1 MDEPPVFSF
10 DTRGFFFAAKALVIG
25 GLLLTAGHYS
35 APFVMA
41 EVNKRTQVASAAAA
55 IEEASGAIEESAPI
69 EAPDT
74 TPRFAVGETPLPSI
88 SAASFIIGD
97 LESGMIFAS
106 KDADVRHPIASI
118 TKLLTAL
125 AAQELLDPRAPVAIT
140 LADRRQTE
148 GTPGS
153 IEYGPSFHASDLL
166 YPLLMES
173 NNSVAFALARTAT
186 TSEFIRTMNDIA
198 RTYGMSNTSIEEPSG
213 LSFNNVATTRDIFAL
228 TRHLFD
234 EGSELLA
241 ISRTQKK
248 TIIST
253 NNRRFDVPNFN
264 VFENDS
270 RFIGGKIGYTD
281 EALRTMTAAF
291 EVPVENETARIAIVV
306 LGSNDHE
313 RDVKRLREW
322 FTKAVIPASGGQE

>member
-10 DTRGFFFAAKALVIG
+10 DTRGFLFAAKALVVG
-25 GLLLTAGHYS
+25 AMLLTAGHYS
-35 APFVMA
+35 TPFVMA
-41 EVNKRTQVASAAAA
+41 QVKARTQVASAAAT
-55 IEEASGAIEESAPI
+55 EETPVVA
-69 EAPDT
+69 EAATSTET
-74 TPRFAVGETPLPSI
+74 TSDAAPRFALGDTSLPSI
-88 SAASFIIGD
+88 SATSFIIGD

-125 AAQELLDPRAPVAIT
+125 AAEELLASDAKVAIT

-153 IEYGPSFHASDLL
+153 IDYGPSFAMKDLL

-173 NNSVAFALARTAT
+173 NNSVAFAFARTAT
-186 TSEFIRTMNDIA
+186 TSVFVQKMNDIA
-198 RTYGMSNTSIEEPSG
+198 HAHGMSNTSIEEPSG
-213 LSFNNVATTRDIFAL
+213 LSFNNVATARDIFAL
-228 TRHLFD
+228 TRHFFED
-234 EGSELLA
+234 EQGLLDVT
-241 ISRTQKK
+241 RTQKK
-248 TIIST
+248 TITST

-291 EVPVENETARIAIVV
+291 EVPVGNDTARIAIVV

-313 RDVKRLREW
+313 RDVKRLRDW
-322 FTKAVIPASGGQE
+322 FTKAVAPAASE

>member
-10 DTRGFFFAAKALVIG
+10 DTRGFFFAAKALVVG
-25 GLLLTAGHYS
+25 ALLLTAGHYS

-41 EVNKRTQVASAAAA
+41 QIEARTQVAAAAA
-55 IEEASGAIEESAPI
+55 SEEIPAPA
-69 EAPDT
+69 ENVPSTTPPDAA
-74 TPRFAVGETPLPSI
+74 PRFAVDDIPLPSI
-88 SAASFIIGD
+88 SATSFIIGD
-97 LESGMIFAS
+97 LESGIFFAS
-106 KDADVRHPIASI
+106 KDADKRHPIASI

-125 AAQELLDPRAPVAIT
+125 TARDLLAPDERVSIT

-153 IEYGPSFHASDLL
+153 IDYGPSFRADDLL

-186 TSEFIRTMNDIA
+186 TTVFMQKMNDIA
-198 RTYGMSNTSIEEPSG
+198 REVGMSNTSLEEPSG
-213 LSFNNVATTRDIFAL
+213 LSFNNVATARDIFAL
-228 TRHLFD
+228 TRHLF
-234 EGSELLA
+234 EEESELLA

-248 TIIST
+248 TITST

-264 VFENDS
+264 VFENDA

-291 EVPVENETARIAIVV
+291 EVPVESDTARIAIVV

-313 RDVKRLREW
+313 RDVKRLRDW
-322 FTKAVIPASGGQE
+322 FTKAVIPASGAQE